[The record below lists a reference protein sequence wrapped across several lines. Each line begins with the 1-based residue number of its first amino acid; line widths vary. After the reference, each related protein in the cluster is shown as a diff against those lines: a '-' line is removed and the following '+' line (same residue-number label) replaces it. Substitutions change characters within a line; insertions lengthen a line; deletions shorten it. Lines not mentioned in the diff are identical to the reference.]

1 MVFSILNTVMLLG
14 AIQGIILSLH
24 IFLSRKH
31 KTLSNLFLALLIVSF
46 SYNIIQSYLHITGLI
61 TTEYYF
67 KYFYIPFSSVFMTL
81 FYLYVKYYLYHL
93 EKFQKKDYLFF
104 IPFIN
109 DFSISLIEKTVYG
122 LGFYNAIYIKKF
134 DYIKVVLEYFNIF
147 YSIALIILSIKLINR
162 YKKQTKNN
170 FRLFPAISIRWLKIL
185 SYIFLIM
192 GVYWLIPF
200 TIEVFVGNNLQTY
213 FYYFLWISLSIL
225 IYLLGHFGIYHF
237 GIVQEQKNIKNY
249 ALKKN
254 NHIITDFSIAPKNE
268 NLTEFEK
275 YVKTER
281 NFTNPLLTL
290 EMVAKEININKSY
303 LSRLLNTEMQKSFND
318 YINELR
324 VEEAKSYLIQPDFKN
339 YTLLSIGL
347 EAGFNS
353 KTAFNTAF
361 KKFEGI
367 TPSEYRKSKK
377 TPDKI

>member
-1 MVFSILNTVMLLG
+1 MIFSILNTVMLLG
-14 AIQGIILSLH
+14 AIQGIILSLY
-24 IFLSRKH
+24 IFLSKKH

-46 SYNIIQSYLHITGLI
+46 SYNIIQSYLHITGII
-61 TTEYYF
+61 TKEYYF

-109 DFSISLIEKTVYG
+109 DFFVTLIEKIVYA
-122 LGFYNAIYIKKF
+122 LGFYNVIYIKKF

-162 YKKQTKNN
+162 YKKQKKNN
-170 FRLFPAISIRWLKIL
+170 FQLIQVLSIRWLKIL

-200 TIEVFVGNNLQTY
+200 TIEVFFGNNLQIY
-213 FYYFLWISLSIL
+213 FYYFLWIALSIL

-237 GIVQEQKNIKNY
+237 GIFQEQKSIHK
-249 ALKKN
+249 
-254 NHIITDFSIAPKNE
+254 FSISRTALIQKDTASNIKNE
-268 NLTEFEK
+268 NLIEFEK
-275 YVKTER
+275 FIKEER
-281 NFTNPLLTL
+281 NFLDANLSL
-290 EMVAKEININKSY
+290 ESVAEKLNINKSY
-303 LSRLLNTEMQKSFND
+303 LSRLINSDLEKNFND

-324 VEEAKSYLIQPDFKN
+324 IEEAKTYLEQTEFEN
-339 YTLLSIGL
+339 YTLLAIGL

-353 KTAFNTAF
+353 KTAFNSAF
-361 KKFEGI
+361 KKFTGV
-367 TPSEYRKSKK
+367 TPSEYKKSKK
-377 TPDKI
+377 HLKAD

>member
-14 AIQGIILSLH
+14 AIQGIILSLY
-24 IFLSRKH
+24 IFLSKKH

-46 SYNIIQSYLHITGLI
+46 SYNIIQSYLHITGII
-61 TTEYYF
+61 TMEYYF

-109 DFSISLIEKTVYG
+109 DFFVTLIEKIVYA
-122 LGFYNAIYIKKF
+122 LGFYNVIYIKKF

-170 FRLFPAISIRWLKIL
+170 FQLIQVLSIRWLKIL

-200 TIEVFVGNNLQTY
+200 TIEVFIGNNLETY
-213 FYYFLWISLSIL
+213 FYYFLWIALSIL

-237 GIVQEQKNIKNY
+237 GIFQEQKSIHK
-249 ALKKN
+249 
-254 NHIITDFSIAPKNE
+254 FSISRTALIQKDTASNIKNE
-268 NLTEFEK
+268 NLIEFEK
-275 YVKTER
+275 FIKEER
-281 NFTNPLLTL
+281 NFLDANLSL
-290 EMVAKEININKSY
+290 EFVAKKLNINKSY
-303 LSRLLNTEMQKSFND
+303 LSRLINSDLEKSFND

-324 VEEAKSYLIQPDFKN
+324 IEEAKTYLEQTEFEN
-339 YTLLSIGL
+339 YTLLAIGL

-353 KTAFNTAF
+353 KTAFNSAF
-361 KKFEGI
+361 KKFTGV
-367 TPSEYRKSKK
+367 TPSEYKNQKK
-377 TPDKI
+377 HLKAD

>member
-14 AIQGIILSLH
+14 AIQGIILSLY
-24 IFLSRKH
+24 IFLSKKH

-46 SYNIIQSYLHITGLI
+46 SYNIIQSYLHITGII
-61 TTEYYF
+61 TKEYYF

-109 DFSISLIEKTVYG
+109 AFFVTLIEKIVYA
-122 LGFYNAIYIKKF
+122 LGFYNVIYIKKF

-170 FRLFPAISIRWLKIL
+170 FQLIQVLSIRWLKIL

-200 TIEVFVGNNLQTY
+200 TIEVFFGNNLQIY
-213 FYYFLWISLSIL
+213 FYYFLWIALSIL

-237 GIVQEQKNIKNY
+237 GVFQEQKSIHK
-249 ALKKN
+249 
-254 NHIITDFSIAPKNE
+254 FSISRTALIQKDTASNIKNE
-268 NLTEFEK
+268 NLIEFEK
-275 YVKTER
+275 FIKEER
-281 NFTNPLLTL
+281 NFLDANLSL
-290 EMVAKEININKSY
+290 ESVAKKLNINKSY
-303 LSRLLNTEMQKSFND
+303 LSRLINSDLEKSFND

-324 VEEAKSYLIQPDFKN
+324 IEEAKTYLEQTEFEN
-339 YTLLSIGL
+339 YTLLAIGL

-353 KTAFNTAF
+353 KTAFNSAF
-361 KKFEGI
+361 KKFTGV
-367 TPSEYRKSKK
+367 TPSEYKKSKK
-377 TPDKI
+377 HLKAD